1 MKMRLFGKIN
11 TSKKG
16 LNVLDLESEIN
27 EWLEKHPDI
36 NIINTIQSSNG
47 GSLNNTKLFI
57 SVWYEENA

>member
-36 NIINTIQSSNG
+36 KIINTIQSSNG

-57 SVWYEENA
+57 SVWYEESA